1 MVLNKR
7 NQKRNFLHEK
17 DIENLQLMTFVFVV
31 LTLNLIRSIDDNLQ
45 LLRFAIL
52 QNINVTPLCFLNNVY
67 VKKSIMSNP
76 FCKDSRP
83 CKHANH
89 DLFYMMYMVVYFLPI
104 IYHKRLLT

>member
-45 LLRFAIL
+45 LLRFGIL
-52 QNINVTPLCFLNNVY
+52 QKYKCNPIVFL
-67 VKKSIMSNP
+67 K
-76 FCKDSRP
+76 
-83 CKHANH
+83 
-89 DLFYMMYMVVYFLPI
+89 
-104 IYHKRLLT
+104 

>member
-52 QNINVTPLCFLNNVY
+52 QKYKCNPIVFL
-67 VKKSIMSNP
+67 K
-76 FCKDSRP
+76 
-83 CKHANH
+83 
-89 DLFYMMYMVVYFLPI
+89 
-104 IYHKRLLT
+104 